1 MKKVVYR
8 VKEIQLHKDAPT
20 VREKAVWE
28 GLDALGLTTCNLYN
42 AALFV
47 ELSHCTATIKET
59 TGEPL
64 TTWEQEVEDNIAKFD
79 IHFLSYLHLHR
90 YMAGTKNP
98 DYCNLPAQARNS
110 TLKQA
115 AEDFQDCLYAWESP
129 NCLFKNGRSKVVFSS
144 EECKIREEAGVHFLD
159 LPLSNCSS
167 SLCLGKTSIKGI
179 LDQIEAT
186 FEDNTITLKL
196 ILTDMVKD
204 DAEDWED

>member
-1 MKKVVYR
+1 M
-8 VKEIQLHKDAPT
+8 
-20 VREKAVWE
+20 WE
-28 GLDALGLTTCNLYN
+28 GLDTLGLTACNLYN

-64 TTWEQEVEDNIAKFD
+64 TTWEQEVENNIAKFD

-115 AEDFQDCLYAWESP
+115 AEDFQDCLYVWEPP
-129 NCLFKNGRSKVVFSS
+129 NCLFKNDRNKVVFSS
-144 EECKIREEAGVHFLD
+144 KECKIREEAGMYSLD
-159 LPLSNCSS
+159 LPLSNHSP
-167 SLCLGKTSIKGI
+167 SLYLGKTPTRGI
-179 LDQIEAT
+179 LDQVEAT
-186 FEDNTITLKL
+186 FEDDTITLKL
-196 ILTDMVKD
+196 ILTDMVED
-204 DAEDWED
+204 DAEDWESSED